1 MSVQQSL
8 QASNRLDGL
17 VRQVRMFQGLTFVL
31 AGAIVVGLFGGA
43 RQPPR
48 PRVEKFDE
56 ITVGRINVAGPNG
69 INRIVL
75 AHEMPQA
82 PFQGQMLT
90 RSVPPGCA
98 GIIYCAP
105 NGDEVGGIAV
115 SGDAERGSAL
125 ITLDYRNTPL
135 EAIGLATHYG
145 KEGQSAGFVVMSPPT
160 GSIDITKIEADDEAE
175 VKRLQDMMVRRID
188 LGASPQEAGLTI
200 ADREGNSRIVIRVN
214 EKGDP
219 EIVMYDT
226 EGKETGRMPPA
237 PNQPDK

>member
-1 MSVQQSL
+1 
-8 QASNRLDGL
+8 
-17 VRQVRMFQGLTFVL
+17 
-31 AGAIVVGLFGGA
+31 
-43 RQPPR
+43 
-48 PRVEKFDE
+48 VEKFDE

-82 PFQGQMLT
+82 PFQGHMLT
-90 RSVPPGCA
+90 RTVPPGLA

-115 SGDAERGSAL
+115 SGDAERGHAL

-135 EAIGLATHYG
+135 EAIGFATHYDE
-145 KEGQSAGFVVMSPPT
+145 EGQSASFVVMSPPT

-200 ADREGNSRIVIRVN
+200 SDREGNSRIVIRVN
-214 EKGDP
+214 EKGDA

-226 EGKETGRMPPA
+226 AGKETGRMPPA
-237 PNQPDK
+237 PSQPDK

>member
-1 MSVQQSL
+1 MTVQQSL
-8 QASNRLDGL
+8 QASSRLDGL

-43 RQPPR
+43 GQPPR

-82 PFQGQMLT
+82 PFQGHMLT
-90 RSVPPGCA
+90 RTVPPGCA
-98 GIIYCAP
+98 GIIYCAS

-115 SGDAERGSAL
+115 SGDAERGHAL

-135 EAIGLATHYG
+135 EAIGLGTHYG
-145 KEGQSAGFVVMSPPT
+145 KEGQSAGFAVMSPPT
-160 GSIDITKIEADDEAE
+160 GSIDIAKLNADDEAE
-175 VKRLQDMMVRRID
+175 VKRLQDMMVQRID
-188 LGASPQEAGLTI
+188 LSASPQEAGLTI
-200 ADREGNSRIVIRVN
+200 SDREGNSRIVIRVN

-219 EIVMYDT
+219 EIVMFDT
-226 EGKETGRMPPA
+226 AGKETARFPEA
-237 PNQPDK
+237 KN

>member
-1 MSVQQSL
+1 MSDQSGS

-17 VRQVRMFQGLTFVL
+17 VRQVRVFQALTLGL
-31 AGAIVVGLFGGA
+31 AGAIVVGLVAGVG
-43 RQPPR
+43 QPPG

-56 ITVGRINVAGPNG
+56 ITVGRINIAGPNG

-82 PFQGQMLT
+82 PFQGHMLT
-90 RSVPPGCA
+90 RTVPPGCA

-115 SGDAERGSAL
+115 SGDAERGHAL

-135 EAIGLATHYG
+135 EAIGLVTRYG
-145 KEGQSAGFVVMSPPT
+145 KEGQSAGLVVMSPPT
-160 GSIDITKIEADDEAE
+160 GSIDIAKIEANDEAE
-175 VKRLQDMMVRRID
+175 VKRLQGMMVQRID

-200 ADREGNSRIVIRVN
+200 SDREGKSRIVIRVN

-219 EIVMYDT
+219 EIVTFDT
-226 EGKETGRMPPA
+226 AGKETGRMPPA
-237 PNQPDK
+237 PSRPVK

>member
-43 RQPPR
+43 GQPPR

-82 PFQGQMLT
+82 PFQGHMLT
-90 RSVPPGCA
+90 RTVPPGLA

-115 SGDAERGSAL
+115 SGDAERGHAL

-135 EAIGLATHYG
+135 EAIGFATHYDE
-145 KEGQSAGFVVMSPPT
+145 EGQSASFVVMSPPT

-200 ADREGNSRIVIRVN
+200 SDREGNSRIVIRVN
-214 EKGDP
+214 EKGDA

-226 EGKETGRMPPA
+226 AGKETGRMPPA
-237 PNQPDK
+237 PSQPDK